1 MLNNKDTLS
10 ALDISRFTE
19 NSFPPNRIFALKTVN
34 STNSYAK
41 NLALEHANQHE
52 TLVIADTQTAG
63 RGRLGR
69 EFFSPPESGIY
80 MSIILKSENI
90 ALPPSHLT
98 VAAGVAVCRVL
109 KDICPST
116 PSIKWVNDIFLEGKK
131 VCGILAEGILDPD
144 TKLQKDV
151 VVGIGLNVFTKS
163 EVFPGKLNQIAGSI
177 FPQGITRNEITAKIL
192 MQFRSLYQSAS
203 VSSLIDEY
211 KRYSLVL
218 GKHID
223 FSADGKSFK
232 GIAKDINNDG
242 NLVVLLDNGKEM
254 TLNSGEVSLGSS
266 SFLN

>member
-1 MLNNKDTLS
+1 MPNNKDTLS
-10 ALDISRFTE
+10 ALDISRFSK

-41 NLALEHANQHE
+41 NLALEHTNQHE
-52 TLVIADTQTAG
+52 TVVISDTQTAG

-80 MSIILKSENI
+80 MSIILNPEKI

-109 KDICPST
+109 KDICPGT
-116 PSIKWVNDIFLEGKK
+116 PAIKWVNDIFLEGKK
-131 VCGILAEGILDPD
+131 VCGILAEGILNPD
-144 TKLQKDV
+144 TNLQRDV

-163 EVFPGKLNQIAGSI
+163 EVFPGKLNKIAGSI
-177 FPQGITRNEITAKIL
+177 FPQGITRNEIAAKIL
-192 MQFRSLYQSAS
+192 MQFRSLYQSSSIYS
-203 VSSLIDEY
+203 VIDEY
-211 KRYSLVL
+211 KSYSLVL
-218 GKHID
+218 GKNIV
-223 FSADGKSFK
+223 FSAEGKSFN

-242 NLVVLLDNGKEM
+242 NLVVILDNGKEM

-266 SFLN
+266 NFLD